1 MSNARQ
7 TLHLSEL
14 AGVGHDNRG
23 NQRVT
28 RLLDNLRIELNQSVA
43 SSNNIALSNL
53 HAEALTVQVHG
64 IQTNVNQQ
72 LNAVLQLQTHSVAR
86 GVGCSNL
93 TGCGSNDSG
102 TGRLNRHTL
111 AQLACSENRVR
122 NIRQSNSSTLNRSVQ
137 LNDLTS
143 GSSGCSSSGR
153 SSGSSRS
160 SLSGNSLSLRSG
172 LSILSLTL
180 RSVPYSVSLRLVT
193 EQQNTGH
200 SAEERNSQTN
210 HVQVR
215 GLHSRNRQQ
224 RSERER
230 VGLNAQEGNGSAT
243 NNSGNQ
249 NNRDHALVTQHNT
262 VQGRLGNTTEQT
274 GHRRTNSGLAQLA
287 VVLSLNSHTGHNTEH
302 SEVVSTH
309 RGLNEVSTHG
319 LQVVNHDSVQ
329 RPVQTQRN
337 HEQVQ
342 ASNQSTNQSRSLVV
356 NHLQEVR
363 DAHSNTDTDGA
374 NQERGHR
381 NQNDDRNHRHEH
393 HLQHR
398 RNNLLQE
405 ALKRSQQSNS
415 QQRGEDL
422 TGVAE
427 CVQRQIHT
435 EERNVQNLGGGVSQS
450 GQIGEGTGHQCSGD
464 SRTNPHV
471 RAQTLS
477 SGSTQHDRHEV
488 QNRQRSS
495 LQDVPES
502 KLLHPLGVQRLSSL
516 GVSHTSTVND
526 VNVHALTG
534 QVSVLA
540 EEAQLLQEHNQ
551 GQNHRGTQKCPQQRT
566 EGVRQNVE
574 DVGKPARLLALSLNL
589 GVTLSVAGHRRQS
602 VDLVVHSLNAIAQN
616 NLSLAG
622 LLNHRENAGQAL
634 NLLVLHCI
642 VRHRSDTK
650 AGCTVSN
657 VRDVL
662 GATQAVKNLLAKFA
676 VIHDTSLDMR
686 SMSMRLLPEAVPT

>member
-1 MSNARQ
+1 M
-7 TLHLSEL
+7 
-14 AGVGHDNRG
+14 
-23 NQRVT
+23 
-28 RLLDNLRIELNQSVA
+28 
-43 SSNNIALSNL
+43 
-53 HAEALTVQVHG
+53 
-64 IQTNVNQQ
+64 
-72 LNAVLQLQTHSVAR
+72 
-86 GVGCSNL
+86 
-93 TGCGSNDSG
+93 
-102 TGRLNRHTL
+102 
-111 AQLACSENRVR
+111 
-122 NIRQSNSSTLNRSVQ
+122 
-137 LNDLTS
+137 
-143 GSSGCSSSGR
+143 
-153 SSGSSRS
+153 
-160 SLSGNSLSLRSG
+160 
-172 LSILSLTL
+172 
-180 RSVPYSVSLRLVT
+180 PYSVSLRLVT

-249 NNRDHALVTQHNT
+249 NNRDHALVAEHNT
-262 VQGRLGNTTEQT
+262 VQGRLRNTTEQT

-287 VVLSLNSHTGHNTEH
+287 VVLSLNSHTGDQAEH

-363 DAHSNTDTDGA
+363 DAHSHTDTDGA

-422 TGVAE
+422 AGVAE
-427 CVQRQIHT
+427 CVQRQIQT
-435 EERNVQNLGGGVSQS
+435 EERNVQNLGGGVSKS
-450 GQIGEGTGHQCSGD
+450 SQIGEGAGHQCSGD

-477 SGSTQHDRHEV
+477 SGSTQHDGHEV

-502 KLLHPLGVQRLSSL
+502 ELVHPLVVQSGSGFLI
-516 GVSHTSTVND
+516 SHTSTVND
-526 VNVHALTG
+526 VDVHALTG

-540 EEAQLLQEHNQ
+540 EETQLLQEHNQ
-551 GQNHRGTQKCPQQRT
+551 GQNHRGTQQRPQQRT

-574 DVGKPARLLALSLNL
+574 DAVDPVGLLALSLNL
-589 GVTLSVAGHRRQS
+589 GITLRVTSHSRQS
-602 VDLVVHSLNAIAQN
+602 VDLVVHGLNALAQN

-622 LLNHRENAGQAL
+622 LLNHRENTGQAL

-642 VRHRSDTK
+642 VGYRSDTK

-686 SMSMRLLPEAVPT
+686 SMSILLLPEAVPT

>member
-1 MSNARQ
+1 M
-7 TLHLSEL
+7 
-14 AGVGHDNRG
+14 
-23 NQRVT
+23 
-28 RLLDNLRIELNQSVA
+28 
-43 SSNNIALSNL
+43 
-53 HAEALTVQVHG
+53 
-64 IQTNVNQQ
+64 NQQ
-72 LNAVLQLQTHSVAR
+72 LNAVLQLQAHSVAR

-93 TGCGSNDSG
+93 TGCGSNNSG

-143 GSSGCSSSGR
+143 GSSGCSSGGR

-249 NNRDHALVTQHNT
+249 NNRDHALVAEHNT
-262 VQGRLGNTTEQT
+262 VQGRLRNTTEQT

-287 VVLSLNSHTGHNTEH
+287 VVLSLNSHTGDQAEH

-309 RGLNEVSTHG
+309 GGLNEVSTHG

-363 DAHSNTDTDGA
+363 DTHSHTNTDGA

-422 TGVAE
+422 AGVAE
-427 CVQRQIHT
+427 CVQRQIQT
-435 EERNVQNLGGGVSQS
+435 EERNVQNLGGGVSKS
-450 GQIGEGTGHQCSGD
+450 SQIGEGTGHQCSGD
-464 SRTNPHV
+464 SCTNPHV

-477 SGSTQHDRHEV
+477 SGSTQHDGHEV

-502 KLLHPLGVQRLSSL
+502 KLLHPLGVQSLSFL
-516 GVSHTSTVND
+516 RVSHTSTVND
-526 VNVHALTG
+526 VDVHALTG

-540 EEAQLLQEHNQ
+540 EEAQLLHEHNQ

-574 DVGKPARLLALSLNL
+574 DVGKPAGLLALSLNL

-602 VDLVVHSLNAIAQN
+602 VDLVVHSLNALAQN

-686 SMSMRLLPEAVPT
+686 SMSIRLLPEAVPT

>member
-1 MSNARQ
+1 M
-7 TLHLSEL
+7 
-14 AGVGHDNRG
+14 
-23 NQRVT
+23 
-28 RLLDNLRIELNQSVA
+28 
-43 SSNNIALSNL
+43 
-53 HAEALTVQVHG
+53 
-64 IQTNVNQQ
+64 
-72 LNAVLQLQTHSVAR
+72 
-86 GVGCSNL
+86 
-93 TGCGSNDSG
+93 
-102 TGRLNRHTL
+102 
-111 AQLACSENRVR
+111 
-122 NIRQSNSSTLNRSVQ
+122 
-137 LNDLTS
+137 
-143 GSSGCSSSGR
+143 
-153 SSGSSRS
+153 
-160 SLSGNSLSLRSG
+160 
-172 LSILSLTL
+172 
-180 RSVPYSVSLRLVT
+180 PYSVSLRLVT

-249 NNRDHALVTQHNT
+249 NNRDHALVAEHNT
-262 VQGRLGNTTEQT
+262 VQGRLRNTTEQT
-274 GHRRTNSGLAQLA
+274 GHRRANSSLTQLT
-287 VVLSLNSHTGHNTEH
+287 VVLSLDSHTGHQTEH

-363 DAHSNTDTDGA
+363 DTHSHTNADGA

-422 TGVAE
+422 AGVAE
-427 CVQRQIHT
+427 CVQRQIQT
-435 EERNVQNLGGGVSQS
+435 EERNVQNLGGGVSKS
-450 GQIGEGTGHQCSGD
+450 SQIGEGAGHQCSGD

-477 SGSTQHDRHEV
+477 SGSTQHDGHEV

-502 KLLHPLGVQRLSSL
+502 KLLHPLGV
-516 GVSHTSTVND
+516 
-526 VNVHALTG
+526 
-534 QVSVLA
+534 
-540 EEAQLLQEHNQ
+540 
-551 GQNHRGTQKCPQQRT
+551 
-566 EGVRQNVE
+566 
-574 DVGKPARLLALSLNL
+574 
-589 GVTLSVAGHRRQS
+589 
-602 VDLVVHSLNAIAQN
+602 
-616 NLSLAG
+616 
-622 LLNHRENAGQAL
+622 
-634 NLLVLHCI
+634 
-642 VRHRSDTK
+642 
-650 AGCTVSN
+650 
-657 VRDVL
+657 
-662 GATQAVKNLLAKFA
+662 
-676 VIHDTSLDMR
+676 
-686 SMSMRLLPEAVPT
+686 

>member
-7 TLHLSEL
+7 TLNLSEL
-14 AGVGHDNRG
+14 AGVGHNHRG

-93 TGCGSNDSG
+93 TGCGSNNSG

-143 GSSGCSSSGR
+143 GSSGCSSGGR

-249 NNRDHALVTQHNT
+249 NNRDHALVAEHNT
-262 VQGRLGNTTEQT
+262 VQGRLRNTTEQT

-287 VVLSLNSHTGHNTEH
+287 VVLSLNSHTGDQAEH

-342 ASNQSTNQSRSLVV
+342 TSNQSTNQSRSLVV

-415 QQRGEDL
+415 
-422 TGVAE
+422 
-427 CVQRQIHT
+427 
-435 EERNVQNLGGGVSQS
+435 
-450 GQIGEGTGHQCSGD
+450 
-464 SRTNPHV
+464 
-471 RAQTLS
+471 
-477 SGSTQHDRHEV
+477 
-488 QNRQRSS
+488 
-495 LQDVPES
+495 
-502 KLLHPLGVQRLSSL
+502 
-516 GVSHTSTVND
+516 
-526 VNVHALTG
+526 
-534 QVSVLA
+534 
-540 EEAQLLQEHNQ
+540 
-551 GQNHRGTQKCPQQRT
+551 
-566 EGVRQNVE
+566 
-574 DVGKPARLLALSLNL
+574 
-589 GVTLSVAGHRRQS
+589 
-602 VDLVVHSLNAIAQN
+602 
-616 NLSLAG
+616 
-622 LLNHRENAGQAL
+622 
-634 NLLVLHCI
+634 
-642 VRHRSDTK
+642 
-650 AGCTVSN
+650 
-657 VRDVL
+657 
-662 GATQAVKNLLAKFA
+662 
-676 VIHDTSLDMR
+676 
-686 SMSMRLLPEAVPT
+686 

>member
-1 MSNARQ
+1 M
-7 TLHLSEL
+7 
-14 AGVGHDNRG
+14 
-23 NQRVT
+23 
-28 RLLDNLRIELNQSVA
+28 
-43 SSNNIALSNL
+43 
-53 HAEALTVQVHG
+53 
-64 IQTNVNQQ
+64 
-72 LNAVLQLQTHSVAR
+72 
-86 GVGCSNL
+86 
-93 TGCGSNDSG
+93 
-102 TGRLNRHTL
+102 
-111 AQLACSENRVR
+111 
-122 NIRQSNSSTLNRSVQ
+122 
-137 LNDLTS
+137 
-143 GSSGCSSSGR
+143 
-153 SSGSSRS
+153 
-160 SLSGNSLSLRSG
+160 
-172 LSILSLTL
+172 
-180 RSVPYSVSLRLVT
+180 PYSVSLRLVT

-249 NNRDHALVTQHNT
+249 NNRDHALVAEHNT
-262 VQGRLGNTTEQT
+262 VQGRLRNTTEQT

-302 SEVVSTH
+302 SEVVCTH
-309 RGLNEVSTHG
+309 GGLNEVSTHG

-435 EERNVQNLGGGVSQS
+435 EERNVQNLSGGVSKS
-450 GQIGEGTGHQCSGD
+450 SQIGEGTGHQCSGD

-502 KLLHPLGVQRLSSL
+502 KLLHPLVVQSGSGFLI
-516 GVSHTSTVND
+516 SHTSTVND

-602 VDLVVHSLNAIAQN
+602 VDLVVHSLNALAQN

-642 VRHRSDTK
+642 VRYRSDTK

-686 SMSMRLLPEAVPT
+686 SMSIRLLPEAVPI

>member
-1 MSNARQ
+1 M
-7 TLHLSEL
+7 
-14 AGVGHDNRG
+14 
-23 NQRVT
+23 
-28 RLLDNLRIELNQSVA
+28 
-43 SSNNIALSNL
+43 
-53 HAEALTVQVHG
+53 
-64 IQTNVNQQ
+64 
-72 LNAVLQLQTHSVAR
+72 
-86 GVGCSNL
+86 
-93 TGCGSNDSG
+93 
-102 TGRLNRHTL
+102 
-111 AQLACSENRVR
+111 
-122 NIRQSNSSTLNRSVQ
+122 
-137 LNDLTS
+137 
-143 GSSGCSSSGR
+143 
-153 SSGSSRS
+153 
-160 SLSGNSLSLRSG
+160 
-172 LSILSLTL
+172 
-180 RSVPYSVSLRLVT
+180 PYSVSLRLVT

-200 SAEERNSQTN
+200 SAEERNRQTN
-210 HVQVR
+210 HVQVGR
-215 GLHSRNRQQ
+215 LHSRNRQQ

-230 VGLNAQEGNGSAT
+230 VGLNAQEGNGSTT

-249 NNRDHALVTQHNT
+249 NNRNHALVTQYHT
-262 VQGRLGNTTEQT
+262 VHRRLRNTTEQT
-274 GHRRTNSGLAQLA
+274 GHRRTDSGLTQLT
-287 VVLSLNSHTGHNTEH
+287 VMLRTDSHTGDQTEH
-302 SEVVSTH
+302 SEVVRTH

-342 ASNQSTNQSRSLVV
+342 ASNQSTNQSRSNIV

-363 DAHSNTDTDGA
+363 DAHSHTDTDGA
-374 NQERGHR
+374 HQERGHR
-381 NQNDDRNHRHEH
+381 NQNHDRNHRHEH

-427 CVQRQIHT
+427 CVQRQIQT
-435 EERNVQNLGGGVSQS
+435 EERNVQNLSGLVSQS
-450 GQIGEGTGHQCSGD
+450 SQIGESTGHQCSGD

-477 SGSTQHDRHEV
+477 SGSTQHNGHEV

-502 KLLHPLGVQRLSSL
+502 ELLHPLVVQSLSSL
-516 GVSHTSTVND
+516 RVSHTSTVND
-526 VNVHALTG
+526 VDVHALTG

-540 EEAQLLQEHNQ
+540 EETQLLQEHDQ

-574 DVGKPARLLALSLNL
+574 DVGNPASLLAFSLNL